1 MVESSDTHG
10 KLESTPWRE
19 MQSGPLPASAP
30 SPMEREVA
38 EDRNR
43 MIERT
48 ESGLAL
54 LILAALLLWIPVIEI
69 GGLFVGAIAVILITL
84 GAQAFGWRHQMLV
97 WTSVLLF
104 ILAQVAGLV
113 LAGSF
118 VSTIR
123 SIPSSEPAAADQI
136 LSAFDGL
143 IRGVL
148 VLVVIASI
156 SEALI
161 AFDLSDLTGRVLL
174 LGAVVVQSLVSVI
187 LLLVVFGP
195 LIHQAVAD
203 AFASGTF
210 NTGPITDAS
219 ARINGLSA
227 YSLLNSIPALMFAAA
242 FYLTYRR
249 VRQNVKRS
257 LPQSWLTPQDP
268 SPPSL

>member
-1 MVESSDTHG
+1 
-10 KLESTPWRE
+10 
-19 MQSGPLPASAP
+19 MQSSPLTASAP
-30 SPMEREVA
+30 GPMEREVA

-43 MIERT
+43 MIDRT
-48 ESGLAL
+48 ESGLLL

-69 GGLFVGAIAVILITL
+69 MGLIVGAIAVILLIL

-104 ILAQVAGLV
+104 ILAQIAGLV
-113 LAGSF
+113 LVGSF
-118 VSTIR
+118 GSTVR
-123 SIPSSEPAAADQI
+123 SIVSSGPDAEGQI

-143 IRGVL
+143 IQGLL

-161 AFDLSDLTGRVLL
+161 AFDLSDLVGRVLL
-174 LGAVVVQSLVSVI
+174 VGAVVVQALVSVI
-187 LLLVVFGP
+187 LLFFVFGP

-219 ARINGLSA
+219 ARIDDLSA
-227 YSLLNSIPALMFAAA
+227 YTLLDSIPALMFAAA
-242 FYLTYRR
+242 FYRTYKR
-249 VRQNVKRS
+249 VRRKDKPP
-257 LPQSWLTPQDP
+257 LPRSWLMPQAP

>member
-1 MVESSDTHG
+1 
-10 KLESTPWRE
+10 

-123 SIPSSEPAAADQI
+123 SIPSSDPAAADQI

>member
-1 MVESSDTHG
+1 
-10 KLESTPWRE
+10 

-69 GGLFVGAIAVILITL
+69 GGLFVGAIAVILIIL

-123 SIPSSEPAAADQI
+123 SIPSSDPAAADQI

-219 ARINGLSA
+219 ARISGLSA